1 MKKYI
6 AMNRFKIVH
15 GKESDFENIWR
26 KRENFVKLSVKWI
39 VTVVLTSFSIY
50 MVFALNPEGQL
61 RILFN
66 VLTFAGIYGLAA
78 IGLNVHFGL
87 TGLLNFG
94 HASFMGVGAYVTLL
108 LIPHAAGREGQIT
121 ETGLPFLLALVIG
134 ILSAALFGLLLGLPA
149 IRLRGD
155 YLAIVTIAAA
165 EIFRLLVR
173 DLESVTGGVYGIIN
187 FSDSLQKYRPNFIET
202 FVSKYDLN
210 AGQIWVGFLSWVSI
224 FFVLLLL
231 KRLNSSPWGRA
242 LRAVRED
249 EDAVRALGKNA
260 VWLKLQ
266 SFMLGAG
273 IAGLAGVFLAFN
285 YGSLQTTLFVPLL
298 TFYVWAIMILGGVGS
313 LSGPVFGSV
322 IFWVIISET
331 DRLAALIFENANG
344 QQLAGVRFVLVG
356 LLIMILMIFRPSG
369 LLGKKE
375 ELLLNVK

>member
-1 MKKYI
+1 M
-6 AMNRFKIVH
+6 
-15 GKESDFENIWR
+15 
-26 KRENFVKLSVKWI
+26 
-39 VTVVLTSFSIY
+39 
-50 MVFALNPEGQL
+50 
-61 RILFN
+61 
-66 VLTFAGIYGLAA
+66 
-78 IGLNVHFGL
+78 
-87 TGLLNFG
+87 
-94 HASFMGVGAYVTLL
+94 
-108 LIPHAAGREGQIT
+108 
-121 ETGLPFLLALVIG
+121 
-134 ILSAALFGLLLGLPA
+134 LGLPA

-165 EIFRLLVR
+165 EIFRILVI
-173 DLESVTGGVYGIIN
+173 DLESITGGVYGIIN
-187 FSDSLQKYRPNFIET
+187 YSDSLQQYRPNFIEI

-210 AGQIWVGFLSWVSI
+210 AGQIWIGFLSWISI

-273 IAGLAGVFLAFN
+273 IAGLSGVLLAFN
-285 YGSLQTTLFVPLL
+285 YGSLQVTLFVPLL
-298 TFYVWAIMILGGVGS
+298 TFYIWAIMILGGVGS
-313 LSGPVFGSV
+313 LSGPIFGSV

-331 DRLAALIFENANG
+331 DRLASLIFANANG
-344 QQLAGVRFVLVG
+344 QQLAGVRFLLVG

>member
-1 MKKYI
+1 MKI
-6 AMNRFKIVH
+6 SI
-15 GKESDFENIWR
+15 
-26 KRENFVKLSVKWI
+26 KWV
-39 VTVVLTSFSIY
+39 VTILLTAFSIY
-50 MVFALNPEGQL
+50 LVFALNPEGQL

-134 ILSAALFGLLLGLPA
+134 ILSASLFGLLLGLPA

-173 DLESVTGGVYGIIN
+173 DLESVTGGVYGVIN
-187 FSDSLQKYRPNFIET
+187 FSDSLQQHRPSFIET

-231 KRLNSSPWGRA
+231 NRLNSSPWGRA

-273 IAGLAGVFLAFN
+273 IAGLSGVFLAFN

-313 LSGPVFGSV
+313 LSGPIFGSV

-356 LLIMILMIFRPSG
+356 LLIMSLMIFRPSG

>member
-1 MKKYI
+1 
-6 AMNRFKIVH
+6 MNI
-15 GKESDFENIWR
+15 SI
-26 KRENFVKLSVKWI
+26 KWA
-39 VTVVLTSFSIY
+39 VTILLTIFSIY
-50 MVFALNPEGQL
+50 LVFVLNEEGPL

-66 VLTFAGIYGLAA
+66 LLTFAGIYGLAA

-108 LIPHAAGREGQIT
+108 LIPHAAGREGEIT
-121 ETGLPFLLALVIG
+121 ESGLPFLLALLIGVI
-134 ILSAALFGLLLGLPA
+134 SASLFGLLLGLPA

-173 DLESVTGGVYGIIN
+173 DLESITGGVYGIIN
-187 FSDSLQKYRPNFIET
+187 FSDSLQRYRPLFLEN

-210 AGQIWVGFLSWVSI
+210 PSQVWVGLLSWVSI
-224 FFVLLLL
+224 LLVLLILR
-231 KRLNSSPWGRA
+231 RLTNSPWGRA

-285 YGSLQTTLFVPLL
+285 YGSLQTTTFVPLL

-313 LSGPVFGSV
+313 LSGPIFGSI

-331 DRLAALIFENANG
+331 DKLASLIFENANG

-356 LLIMILMIFRPSG
+356 LLIMVLMIFRPSG

>member
-1 MKKYI
+1 M
-6 AMNRFKIVH
+6 
-15 GKESDFENIWR
+15 
-26 KRENFVKLSVKWI
+26 KLSVKWI

-134 ILSAALFGLLLGLPA
+134 ILSASLFGLLLGLPA

-173 DLESVTGGVYGIIN
+173 DLEAVTGGVYWLIN

>member
-1 MKKYI
+1 MKISNKFLF
-6 AMNRFKIVH
+6 AVF
-15 GKESDFENIWR
+15 
-26 KRENFVKLSVKWI
+26 
-39 VTVVLTSFSIY
+39 LTGFSIY
-50 MVFALNPEGQL
+50 LVFALNPEGAS
-61 RILFN
+61 RILLN
-66 VLTFAGIYGLAA
+66 LLTFAGIYGLSA
-78 IGLNVHFGL
+78 IGLNVHFGW

-108 LIPHAAGREGQIT
+108 SMPHAAGREGEIT
-121 ETGLPFLLALVIG
+121 SAGLPFIVALIIG

-187 FSDSLQKYRPNFIET
+187 FSSSLQQYRLGFIDNFA
-202 FVSKYDLN
+202 SSNDLN
-210 AGQIWVGFLSWVSI
+210 PSQIWIAFLSWSSI
-224 FFVLLLL
+224 ILVLLLL
-231 KRLNSSPWGRA
+231 RRLTNSPWGRA

-273 IAGLAGVFLAFN
+273 IAGLSGVLLAFN
-285 YGSLQTTLFVPLL
+285 YGTIQVSTFVPIL

-313 LSGPVFGSV
+313 LTGPIFGSI

-331 DRLAALIFENANG
+331 TGIAQLIFENANG
-344 QQLAGVRFVLVG
+344 QQIAGERFVLVG
-356 LLIMILMIFRPSG
+356 LLIMLLMIFRPSG
-369 LLGKKE
+369 LMGKKE
-375 ELLLNVK
+375 ELLLDVK

>member
-1 MKKYI
+1 MKFSI
-6 AMNRFKIVH
+6 
-15 GKESDFENIWR
+15 
-26 KRENFVKLSVKWI
+26 KWI
-39 VTVVLTSFSIY
+39 VTLLLTAFSIY
-50 MVFALNPEGQL
+50 MIFALNPVGQL

-108 LIPHAAGREGQIT
+108 LIPHAVGREGQIT

-134 ILSAALFGLLLGLPA
+134 VVSAALFGLLLGLPA

-165 EIFRLLVR
+165 EIFRILVI
-173 DLESVTGGVYGIIN
+173 DLESITGGVYGIIN
-187 FSDSLQKYRPNFIET
+187 YSDSLQQYRPNFIEV

-210 AGQIWVGFLSWVSI
+210 AGQIWIGFLSWISI

-273 IAGLAGVFLAFN
+273 IAGLSGVLLAFN
-285 YGSLQTTLFVPLL
+285 YGSLQVTLFVPLL
-298 TFYVWAIMILGGVGS
+298 TFYIWAIMILGGVGS
-313 LSGPVFGSV
+313 LSGPIFGSV

-331 DRLAALIFENANG
+331 DRLASLIFANANG
-344 QQLAGVRFVLVG
+344 QQLAGVRFLLVG

>member
-1 MKKYI
+1 MKITNK
-6 AMNRFKIVH
+6 VL
-15 GKESDFENIWR
+15 
-26 KRENFVKLSVKWI
+26 FVVF
-39 VTVVLTSFSIY
+39 LTGLSIY
-50 MVFALNPEGQL
+50 LVFALNPEGAP
-61 RILFN
+61 RILLNLF
-66 VLTFAGIYGLAA
+66 TFAGIYGLSA
-78 IGLNVHFGL
+78 IGLNVHFGW

-108 LIPHAAGREGQIT
+108 LMPHAAGREGEIT
-121 ETGLPFLLALVIG
+121 STGLPFIVALIIG

-173 DLESVTGGVYGIIN
+173 DLESITGGVYGIIN
-187 FSDSLQKYRPNFIET
+187 YTENLQKYRPNFINSLSESSG
-202 FVSKYDLN
+202 FSPSQ
-210 AGQIWVGFLSWVSI
+210 AWVCLVAWISI
-224 FFVLLLL
+224 LITVLFL

-273 IAGLAGVFLAFN
+273 IAGLSGVLLAFN
-285 YGSLQTTLFVPLL
+285 YGSLETTVFVPLL
-298 TFYVWAIMILGGVGS
+298 TFYVWAIMILGGVGTIT
-313 LSGPVFGSV
+313 GPIFGSI

-331 DRLAALIFENANG
+331 DRLAFLLFENANG
-344 QQLAGVRFVLVG
+344 QQLAGVRFLLVG

-375 ELLLNVK
+375 ELLLDVK

>member
-1 MKKYI
+1 MKLTYK
-6 AMNRFKIVH
+6 
-15 GKESDFENIWR
+15 S
-26 KRENFVKLSVKWI
+26 SVTI
-39 VTVVLTSFSIY
+39 LLTIFSISL
-50 MVFALNPEGQL
+50 VFLLNDEGEIP
-61 RILFN
+61 ILFN
-66 VLTFAGIYGLAA
+66 LLTFAGIYGLAA

-94 HASFMGVGAYVTLL
+94 HAAFMGLGAYVTIL
-108 LIPHAAGREGQIT
+108 LIPHAAGREGEVT
-121 ETGLPFLLALVIG
+121 SSGLPFFLALIIG
-134 ILSAALFGLLLGLPA
+134 IISAALFGLLLGLPA

-187 FSDSLQKYRPNFIET
+187 FSSALQESRPGFIDSFAATYELNPSQM
-202 FVSKYDLN
+202 FV
-210 AGQIWVGFLSWVSI
+210 AFLSWVSI

-231 KRLNSSPWGRA
+231 RRLTNSPWGRA

-273 IAGLAGVFLAFN
+273 IAGLSGVLLAFN
-285 YGSLQTTLFVPLL
+285 YGTVQVSTFIPIL

-313 LSGPVFGSV
+313 LTGPIFGS
-322 IFWVIISET
+322 IMFWVIISET
-331 DRLAALIFENANG
+331 NGIAQLIFENANG
-344 QQLAGVRFVLVG
+344 QQIAGVRFVLVG
-356 LLIMILMIFRPSG
+356 LLIMVLMIFRPSG
-369 LLGKKE
+369 LMGKKE
-375 ELLLNVK
+375 ELLLDVK

>member
-1 MKKYI
+1 MKITNK
-6 AMNRFKIVH
+6 AL
-15 GKESDFENIWR
+15 
-26 KRENFVKLSVKWI
+26 FVVF
-39 VTVVLTSFSIY
+39 LTGLSIY
-50 MVFALNPEGQL
+50 LVFALNPEGAP
-61 RILFN
+61 RILLNLF
-66 VLTFAGIYGLAA
+66 TFAGIYGLSA
-78 IGLNVHFGL
+78 IGLNVHFGW

-108 LIPHAAGREGQIT
+108 LMPHAAGREGEIT
-121 ETGLPFLLALVIG
+121 STGLPFIVALIIG

-173 DLESVTGGVYGIIN
+173 DLESITGGVYGIIN
-187 FSDSLQKYRPNFIET
+187 YTENLQKYRPNFINSLSESSG
-202 FVSKYDLN
+202 FSPSQ
-210 AGQIWVGFLSWVSI
+210 AWVCLVAWISI
-224 FFVLLLL
+224 LITVLFL

-273 IAGLAGVFLAFN
+273 IAGLSGVLLAFN
-285 YGSLQTTLFVPLL
+285 YGSLETTVFVPLL
-298 TFYVWAIMILGGVGS
+298 TFYVWAIMILGGVGTIT
-313 LSGPVFGSV
+313 GPIFGSI

-331 DRLAALIFENANG
+331 DRLAFLLFENANG
-344 QQLAGVRFVLVG
+344 QQLAGVRFLLVG

-375 ELLLNVK
+375 ELLLDVK

>member
-1 MKKYI
+1 MKITNK
-6 AMNRFKIVH
+6 AL
-15 GKESDFENIWR
+15 
-26 KRENFVKLSVKWI
+26 FVVF
-39 VTVVLTSFSIY
+39 LTGLSIY
-50 MVFALNPEGQL
+50 LVFALNPEGAP
-61 RILFN
+61 RILLNLF
-66 VLTFAGIYGLAA
+66 TFAGIYGLSA
-78 IGLNVHFGL
+78 IGLNVHFGW

-108 LIPHAAGREGQIT
+108 LMPHAAGREGEIT
-121 ETGLPFLLALVIG
+121 STGLPFIVALIIG

-173 DLESVTGGVYGIIN
+173 DLESITGGVYGIIN
-187 FSDSLQKYRPNFIET
+187 YTENLQKYRPNFINSLSESSG
-202 FVSKYDLN
+202 FSPSQ
-210 AGQIWVGFLSWVSI
+210 AWVCLVAWISI
-224 FFVLLLL
+224 LITVLFL

-273 IAGLAGVFLAFN
+273 IAGLSGVLLAFN
-285 YGSLQTTLFVPLL
+285 YGSLETTVFVPLL
-298 TFYVWAIMILGGVGS
+298 TFYVWAIMILGGVGTIT
-313 LSGPVFGSV
+313 GPIFGSI

-331 DRLAALIFENANG
+331 DLLAFLLFENANG
-344 QQLAGVRFVLVG
+344 QQLAGVRFLLVG

-375 ELLLNVK
+375 ELLLDVK

>member
-1 MKKYI
+1 MKITNK
-6 AMNRFKIVH
+6 VL
-15 GKESDFENIWR
+15 
-26 KRENFVKLSVKWI
+26 FVVF
-39 VTVVLTSFSIY
+39 LTGLSIY
-50 MVFALNPEGQL
+50 LVFALNPEGAP
-61 RILFN
+61 RILLNLF
-66 VLTFAGIYGLAA
+66 TFAGIYGLSA
-78 IGLNVHFGL
+78 IGLNVHFGW

-108 LIPHAAGREGQIT
+108 LMPHAAGREGEIT
-121 ETGLPFLLALVIG
+121 STGLPLIVALLIG

-173 DLESVTGGVYGIIN
+173 DLESITGGVYGIIN
-187 FSDSLQKYRPNFIET
+187 YTENLQKYRPNFINSLSESSG
-202 FVSKYDLN
+202 FSPSQ
-210 AGQIWVGFLSWVSI
+210 AWVCLVAWISI
-224 FFVLLLL
+224 LITVLFL

-273 IAGLAGVFLAFN
+273 IAGLSGVLLAFN
-285 YGSLQTTLFVPLL
+285 YGSLETTVFVPLL
-298 TFYVWAIMILGGVGS
+298 TFYVWAIMILGGVGTIT
-313 LSGPVFGSV
+313 GPIFGSI

-331 DRLAALIFENANG
+331 DRLAFLLFENANG
-344 QQLAGVRFVLVG
+344 QQLAGVRFLLVG

-375 ELLLNVK
+375 ELLLDVK

>member
-1 MKKYI
+1 M
-6 AMNRFKIVH
+6 
-15 GKESDFENIWR
+15 
-26 KRENFVKLSVKWI
+26 KLSAKWI
-39 VTVVLTSFSIY
+39 VTILLTISSIY
-50 MVFALNPEGQL
+50 LVFILNEEGPL

-66 VLTFAGIYGLAA
+66 LLTFAGIYGLAA

-108 LIPHAAGREGQIT
+108 LIPHAAGREGEIT
-121 ETGLPFLLALVIG
+121 ESGLPFLLALLVG
-134 ILSAALFGLLLGLPA
+134 IIAASLFGLLLGLPA

-173 DLESVTGGVYGIIN
+173 DLEPITGGVYGIIN
-187 FSDSLQKYRPNFIET
+187 FSDSLQQYRPIIFENI
-202 FVSKYDLN
+202 VSKYELN
-210 AGQIWVGFLSWVSI
+210 PSQAWVGLLSWISI
-224 FFVLLLL
+224 FFVLVILR
-231 KRLNSSPWGRA
+231 RLTNSPWGRA

-285 YGSLQTTLFVPLL
+285 YGSLQTTTFVPLL

-313 LSGPVFGSV
+313 LSGPIFGSI

-331 DRLAALIFENANG
+331 DKLAGLIFENANG

-356 LLIMILMIFRPSG
+356 LLIMVLMIFRPSG

>member
-1 MKKYI
+1 M
-6 AMNRFKIVH
+6 
-15 GKESDFENIWR
+15 
-26 KRENFVKLSVKWI
+26 KLSVKWM
-39 VTVVLTSFSIY
+39 VTIMLTFFSIY
-50 MVFALNPEGQL
+50 LVFVLNDEGPL

-66 VLTFAGIYGLAA
+66 LLTFAGIYGLAA

-108 LIPHAAGREGQIT
+108 LIPHAAGREGEIT
-121 ETGLPFLLALVIG
+121 ETGLPFLFALLIGVI
-134 ILSAALFGLLLGLPA
+134 AASLFGLLLGLPA

-173 DLESVTGGVYGIIN
+173 DLESITGGVYGIIN
-187 FSDSLQKYRPNFIET
+187 FSESLQKYRPIFFEN

-210 AGQIWVGFLSWVSI
+210 PSQVWVGLLSWISI
-224 FFVLLLL
+224 LFVLLILR
-231 KRLNSSPWGRA
+231 RLTNSPWGRA

-285 YGSLQTTLFVPLL
+285 YGSLQTTTFVPLL

-313 LSGPVFGSV
+313 LTGPIFGSI

-331 DRLAALIFENANG
+331 DKLAALIFENANG